1 MTPAERPPLVTTDAT
16 DWVEGEEEVTADG
29 FDVVIL
35 SADSMLYHDNP
46 T

>member
-1 MTPAERPPLVTTDAT
+1 MGRPPLVTTDAT
-16 DWVEGEEEVTADG
+16 DGVEGEEEVTDDG
-29 FDVVIL
+29 FDVIL